1 MGARTERWPAAEAKR
16 GASNRLIV
24 FAHVL
29 VRADDGVHRLGHVAH
44 AGLGDRALDHDH
56 QFRLV
61 RRRTHE
67 GPSAVLYRHAHTVDS
82 DEFADVLVGDFL
94 TFLFGLLKLRHV
106 LSDASIFGL
115 VGP

>member
-29 VRADDGVHRLGHVAH
+29 VRADDGVHRLEHVAH

-56 QFRLV
+56 QLRLV
-61 RRRTHE
+61 RRRTHD

-82 DEFADVLVGDFL
+82 EELADVLADGFL
-94 TFLFGLLKLRHV
+94 HLLVDLLNV
-106 LSDASIFGL
+106 
-115 VGP
+115 